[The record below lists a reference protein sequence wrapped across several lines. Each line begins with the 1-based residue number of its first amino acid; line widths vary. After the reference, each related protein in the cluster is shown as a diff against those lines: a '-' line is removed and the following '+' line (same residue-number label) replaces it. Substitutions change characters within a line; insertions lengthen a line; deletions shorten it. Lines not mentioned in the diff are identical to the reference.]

1 MKKLRNYNLFINL
14 SVVLIVTVFSTSG
27 FCTGLNSGRIFPKGK
42 IFIYKDGQKV
52 GEFSKE
58 APLPN
63 GTLMECK
70 GRCGVKLPDLYLV
83 AEDNAV
89 FSINTDLYSREL
101 YVNKGTVYFAVSTM
115 DRTLMFKTDHGSFT
129 TKQVL
134 LNAST
139 NGGILKGYINA
150 SPDGSELGVIDG
162 GSMVVSTFEGDKII
176 RSGKRILLAQVPPAK
191 GTVAGGTTAAGG
203 AAAGAAATGGVS
215 TTTIVVGA
223 VAAAAVAAGAVALN
237 EAQKDDS
244 TPQNAAAASPY
255 TTP

>member
-1 MKKLRNYNLFINL
+1 MEKLRSNNLFIKL
-14 SVVLIVTVFSTSG
+14 SIVLVVTVFSTSG
-27 FCTGLNSGRIFPKGK
+27 FCTGLNSGRVFPKGK
-42 IFIYKDGQKV
+42 VFIYKDGQKV

-58 APLPN
+58 APLSN

-89 FSINTDLYSREL
+89 FSVNTDLYSREL
-101 YVNKGTVYFAVSTM
+101 YVSKGTVYFAVASM
-115 DRTLMFKTDHGSFT
+115 DRTLMFTTDHGSFT

-139 NGGILKGYINA
+139 DGGVLKGYINA
-150 SPDGSELGVIDG
+150 SPDGSELGVLDG

-176 RSGKRILLAQVPPAK
+176 RSGKRILLAQVPLTT

-203 AAAGAAATGGVS
+203 TAAAGGAAAIS

-223 VAAAAVAAGAVALN
+223 VAAVAVAAGAVALN